1 MWRLTPYGDSV
12 YIQFVSMCLYFG
24 SWCSGWPVW
33 FTGRSRRC
41 SRGLICQRKSSW
53 PAPSSWNTTR
63 PSVVKTLSKRDG
75 KFGCVLHLLKVMV
88 WVFRAFRAH
97 RPWKDLFWL
106 ECCLWLPGAVKAGW
120 WAASSAATLW
130 AGSSGWAWLRTR
142 VRRCATGPGYSR
154 AASSNTSNRNLTSKT
169 VPFITASYPNA
180 QGRGVPCGNRD
191 RLVLFFSRRRPA
203 GSARKIQIF

>member
-1 MWRLTPYGDSV
+1 MF
-12 YIQFVSMCLYFG
+12 IFCLC

-33 FTGRSRRC
+33 FTERSTRC
-41 SRGLICQRKSSW
+41 SCGLICQRKSSW
-53 PAPSSWNTTR
+53 PAPSSSNTTR

-75 KFGCVLHLLKVMV
+75 KFRCVLHLLKVIS
-88 WVFRAFRAH
+88 FQGISCTPALK
-97 RPWKDLFWL
+97 RPFWL
-106 ECCLWLPGAVKAGW
+106 ECCFWLPGAVKAGW

-154 AASSNTSNRNLTSKT
+154 AASSNTSNRNTTSKT

-191 RLVLFFSRRRPA
+191 RLVLFF
-203 GSARKIQIF
+203 F